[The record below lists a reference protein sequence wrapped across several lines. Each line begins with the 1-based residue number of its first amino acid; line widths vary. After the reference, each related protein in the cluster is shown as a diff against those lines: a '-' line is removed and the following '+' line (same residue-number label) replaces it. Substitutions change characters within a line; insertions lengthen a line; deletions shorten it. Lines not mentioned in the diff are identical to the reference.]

1 MKLVVVGAALASLL
15 AFAAAPAA
23 AADASNFEGMYG
35 GVFIG
40 LGSIAYDGVVDSS
53 EIIDTDPE
61 EAEIFSGDFVSGL
74 IGGGYVGRNFTHGDF
89 VFGVEAGLT
98 LGALE
103 AFTED
108 DGGNDYATQSLA
120 SLVTLS
126 GRGGFAATENTLLY
140 GAGGVGLLTSEF
152 HAYNDQDDI
161 DDAEDASV
169 LYTQPGVVVAL
180 GVEQIV
186 AENVVFRLEG
196 SYFAPVGERTFEDEE
211 LTGDMDE
218 GDFGSATGVYRL
230 TAGIASQ
237 F

>member
-1 MKLVVVGAALASLL
+1 MKSVVLGATLASLMVL
-15 AFAAAPAA
+15 AGSPAG
-23 AADASNFEGMYG
+23 AADASNFDGMYG

-53 EIIDTDPE
+53 EIEDLDPE
-61 EAEIFSGDFVSGL
+61 EAEIFSGDFISGL
-74 IGGGYVGRNFTHGDF
+74 VGGGYAGRNFSHGDF

-103 AFTED
+103 AFAED

-126 GRGGFAATENTLLY
+126 GRGGFAATENTLVY

-152 HAYNDQDDI
+152 HAYNDQDDV
-161 DDAEDASV
+161 DDAEDSSV
-169 LYTQPGVVVAL
+169 LYTLPGVLVAV
-180 GVEQIV
+180 GVEQIM
-186 AENVVFRLEG
+186 AENLLFRLEG
-196 SYFAPVGERTFEDEE
+196 SYFLPVGERTFETEE
-211 LTGDMDE
+211 LTSDMDE
-218 GDFGSATGVYRL
+218 GDYGAATGVYRL
-230 TAGIASQ
+230 TAGIGTQ